1 MYRKILS
8 NLLIVFIILTSNVYL
23 FAQEEPPKA
32 PRPSMGLR
40 VEPGGLLVQ
49 YVPLGT
55 TYDFYKN
62 VGIPLTIYNRDVN
75 PHTYL
80 LSTDKP
86 STVAARKWLK
96 GYLEIPDPAWFW
108 FEKDEVKIEPNSK
121 AEVKMYLNIPDEEKY
136 YNQHWTVALGV
147 KGKPEPGQMLAL
159 AVYPRIQIETLS
171 RDALKERPDGIIGF
185 TPSILSFPNLAL
197 GQRQKLKVRIYNND
211 TRRHKYRIRSMVF
224 PLDSTKELIHT
235 SPTYS
240 WILNPKW
247 IKPNRKWISIK
258 PNKAKELTVEIRI
271 PQQKE
276 HYNRNWEAILF
287 VEPKKARPGFVRIQ
301 IKTEPM
307 KKYEQ

>member
-8 NLLIVFIILTSNVYL
+8 RILTVVIILSSTYL
-23 FAQEEPPKA
+23 FAQEEPTEPT
-32 PRPSMGLR
+32 RPPMGLR
-40 VEPGGLLVQ
+40 VQPGGLLVQ

-55 TYDFYKN
+55 TYDFSEN
-62 VGIPLTIYNRDVN
+62 VGIPLTIYNRDVS

-96 GYLEIPDPAWFW
+96 GYLEIPDPSWFW
-108 FEKDEVKIEPNSK
+108 FEKDEVKVEPNSK

-171 RDALKERPDGIIGF
+171 RDGIKERPDGIIGF
-185 TPSILSFPNLAL
+185 TPSILSFEDLAL
-197 GQRQKLKVRIYNND
+197 GKKEKLKVRIYNND
-211 TRRHKYRIRSMVF
+211 NRRHTYQIGSNVF
-224 PLDSTKELIHT
+224 PTNPKKEFMHT
-235 SPTYS
+235 LPTYA
-240 WILNPKW
+240 WIPNPTW
-247 IKPNRKWISIK
+247 IKPGRSCISIK
-258 PNKAKELTVEIRI
+258 PHESEELTIEIKI
-271 PQQKE
+271 PKQKE

-287 VEPKKARPGFVRIQ
+287 VEAKKTLPGFVRIQ

-307 KKYEQ
+307 EKHEE